1 MPCSP
6 SSPCSPTS
14 YIELPL
20 LQTSFKAEAS
30 VITTICG
37 EGYIQASSTIVK
49 PSSKQNIDLG
59 FSLQGLDQNR
69 KVNNISSE
77 KGCSNEN
84 LDFVPKPD
92 TLKCLIQSSSEIDL
106 TSTDLDSF
114 KDLRMFNELSE
125 AGSVHVKAAQE
136 YKGCMEAAQGFEG
149 YVEVALGAKG
159 YAKAAQGS
167 NCYVEAA
174 QGSTGYVEAAQGT
187 KGYNEA
193 VHGFKG
199 YLKAAQGSTGYVEA
213 AYLSKGYLKATQGYV
228 RVTEGMKKD
237 LETFEDT
244 AKASRCS
251 ADAPQEDPCC
261 LEAPNNAPEFAVGSV
276 STGYVAPE
284 CSGGLIS
291 TGYVPPER
299 STEIVTSGYASPTFV
314 ENQVKL

>member
-6 SSPCSPTS
+6 NSPCSPTS

-30 VITTICG
+30 VITTACG
-37 EGYIQASSTIVK
+37 EGYIQATSTIVK

-77 KGCSNEN
+77 KGCSDED
-84 LDFVPKPD
+84 LDFAPKPD
-92 TLKCLIQSSSEIDL
+92 TLKCLIQTSSEIDL
-106 TSTDLDSF
+106 TSTDLNSY
-114 KDLRMFNELSE
+114 KDFRMLNELSE

-174 QGSTGYVEAAQGT
+174 QGSTGYVEVAQGT

-228 RVTEGMKKD
+228 RVTEGIKKD

-244 AKASRCS
+244 AKASSCS
-251 ADAPQEDPCC
+251 QDAPQEDLCC
-261 LEAPNNAPEFAVGSV
+261 LDALKKAPEFACGPV

-284 CSGGLIS
+284 CPGGMIS
-291 TGYVPPER
+291 TGCVAQESPGGKV
-299 STEIVTSGYASPTFV
+299 STGYASPTFV
-314 ENQVKL
+314 ENQVKI